1 MSLKL
6 KPLVAALALS
16 GLAFTLPAW
25 AASSASSASSDGSST
40 SVGSSSTSIE
50 KSSNSSSKGDKVA
63 EGDYKVIQVAEATAA
78 GKLRLTLRAT
88 HDSGEEF
95 HLILPQEAAT
105 QGKLAVGAVIT
116 AKAHAYGLQFAAADT
131 REPFFLVLRDD
142 WYRELATK
150 PVTL

>member
-1 MSLKL
+1 MNPKL
-6 KPLVAALALS
+6 KPLLAALALS
-16 GLAFTLPAW
+16 SLAFTLPAW

-50 KSSNSSSKGDKVA
+50 KSSNSSSKADKVA

-88 HDSGEEF
+88 NNSAEEF
-95 HLILPQEAAT
+95 NLVLPQEAAT
-105 QGKLAVGAVIT
+105 QGKLVVGAVIT

>member
-1 MSLKL
+1 MNHKL
-6 KPLVAALALS
+6 KPLLAALALS
-16 GLAFTLPAW
+16 SLAFTLPAW
-25 AASSASSASSDGSST
+25 AASSASSASSEGSST

-50 KSSNSSSKGDKVA
+50 KSSDSSSKADK
-63 EGDYKVIQVAEATAA
+63 VAEATAA

-88 HDSGEEF
+88 NNSAEEF
-95 HLILPQEAAT
+95 NLVLPQEAAK
-105 QGKLAVGAVIT
+105 QGKLVVGAVIT

>member
-1 MSLKL
+1 MSLKPNL
-6 KPLVAALALS
+6 LLATLAVAGLAAAL
-16 GLAFTLPAW
+16 PAQ
-25 AASSASSASSDGSST
+25 AASSASSASSEGSST

-63 EGDYKVIQVAEATAA
+63 EGDYKVIQVAEATPA

-88 HDSGEEF
+88 DDSGEEF
-95 HLILPQEAAT
+95 NLILPQEAAT
-105 QGKLAVGAVIT
+105 QGKLAVGAVVT

-142 WYRELATK
+142 WYRELAIR